1 MSGIESIKKEF
12 IINLDTVYNKPFRY
26 LLKT

>member
-1 MSGIESIKKEF
+1 MLGIESIKKEF
-12 IINLDTVYNKPFRY
+12 IINLDTVYNKPLHY